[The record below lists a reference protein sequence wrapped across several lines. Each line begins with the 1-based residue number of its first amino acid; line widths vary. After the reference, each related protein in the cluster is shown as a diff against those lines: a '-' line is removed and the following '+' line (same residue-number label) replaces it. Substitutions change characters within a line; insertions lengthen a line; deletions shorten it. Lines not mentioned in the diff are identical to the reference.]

1 MSSSFDHI
9 GVTYIGGPTVR
20 LDVAGLRLLTDPTFD
35 SGGVYEGATSTLT
48 KLRGPTLDVA
58 SVGPVDAV
66 LLSHDHHFDN
76 LDRAGRALIASVRT
90 VLTTPLGASRL
101 GGGAIGLEPW
111 ESTDLASPDGGT
123 LRITSTPGRHGPV
136 GGDRGPVTGFVLTQV
151 DTTRAIYVSGDTVW
165 FDGVADVV
173 KRYDIGV
180 AVLFMGAARVA
191 ATGAA
196 AITMTAEDGVQFARA
211 CRGATIVPVHFEDW
225 AHFSEGR
232 DTIQR
237 TFAAA
242 GLAQRL
248 RWPVRGGTITVNANH
263 QTTGVSE
270 RYFK

>member
-1 MSSSFDHI
+1 MASSIDRI

-35 SGGVYEGATSTLT
+35 ADGVYEGATSTLT
-48 KLRGPTLDVA
+48 KLRGPALDAA
-58 SVGPVDAV
+58 SVGPIDAV

-76 LDRAGRALIASVRT
+76 LDRAGRALLVSART

-101 GGGAIGLEPW
+101 GAGAVGLEPW
-111 ESTDLASPDGGT
+111 QFTDLASPEGGT
-123 LRITSTPGRHGPV
+123 LRITATPGRHGPV
-136 GGDRGPVTGFVLTQV
+136 GGDRGPVTGFVLTRG
-151 DTTRAIYVSGDTVW
+151 DTGPAVYVSGDTVW
-165 FDGVADVV
+165 FEGVAEVGQRFDVV
-173 KRYDIGV
+173 I

-196 AITMTAEDGVQFARA
+196 AITMTADDGVQFARA
-211 CRGATIVPVHFEDW
+211 CPGATIIPVHFEDW

-237 TFAAA
+237 TFEAA

-248 RWPVRGGTITVNANH
+248 RWPKRGGTITVDATH
-263 QTTGVSE
+263 QTAGA
-270 RYFK
+270 